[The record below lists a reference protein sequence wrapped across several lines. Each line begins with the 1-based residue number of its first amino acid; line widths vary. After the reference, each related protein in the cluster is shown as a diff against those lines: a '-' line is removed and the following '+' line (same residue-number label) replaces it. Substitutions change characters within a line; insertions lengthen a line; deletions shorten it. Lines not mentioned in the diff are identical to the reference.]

1 MSDEDV
7 RPPEPG
13 ALGVQDL
20 ELLVSIEL
28 DRFPVTLAELQ
39 RWRPGEIVNLRRAPS
54 DTVSLVVETGA
65 QRRVLAEG
73 RVVVVGDRLGVEV
86 VRLLTRLEDGPRQA

>member
-1 MSDEDV
+1 MSDEEV
-7 RPPEPG
+7 RPPEPV

-54 DTVSLVVETGA
+54 DTVSLVFETGA
-65 QRRVLAEG
+65 QRRVLEQALAQMGEIAV
-73 RVVVVGDRLGVEV
+73 RVSSRRYPLVYLQHV
-86 VRLLTRLEDGPRQA
+86 